1 MRIML
6 TDQEIQICHYMGKQ
20 RRANAM
26 MHNTDQKVSDRDA
39 EKIDID
45 GFMAEFIV
53 AKKFNVMPDF
63 SIRPFK
69 NPVDLT
75 INKKTVDVK
84 STRNPE
90 GKMYVNEYHRNNP
103 CDIYIQV
110 VLDDFGGRI
119 TGFITAEDLFEL
131 AEVKHS
137 VDQFGKEHTS
147 YVLDQSH
154 LKPL

>member
-1 MRIML
+1 MRVTL
-6 TDQEIQICHYMGKQ
+6 TEQEIQICHYMGKQ

-53 AKKFNVMPDF
+53 AKRFNVMPDF

-84 STRNPE
+84 STRNPQ
-90 GKMYVNEYHRNNP
+90 GKMYVTEYHKTNP

-110 VLDDFGGRI
+110 VLDDFGGHI
-119 TGFITAEDLFEL
+119 TGFVTCDDLFAN
-131 AEVKHS
+131 AEIKHTI
-137 VDQFGKEHTS
+137 DQFGKEHTS
-147 YVLDQSH
+147 YVLDQSF
-154 LKPL
+154 LQPL